1 MAGSGTQIF
10 QDQNP
15 GLRGEQSLLAGYWAC
30 AIALQR
36 SPMKLTP
43 VEDIRKALWGGLL
56 QKSHKII
63 WENLNGIA
71 GEVNN
76 FHKILESL

>member
-1 MAGSGTQIF
+1 
-10 QDQNP
+10 
-15 GLRGEQSLLAGYWAC
+15 
-30 AIALQR
+30 
-36 SPMKLTP
+36 MKLTP